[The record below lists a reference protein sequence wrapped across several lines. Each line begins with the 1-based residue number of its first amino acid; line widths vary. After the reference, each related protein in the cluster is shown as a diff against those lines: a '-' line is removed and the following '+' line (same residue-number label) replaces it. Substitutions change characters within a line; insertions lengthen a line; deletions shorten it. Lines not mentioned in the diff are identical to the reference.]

1 MRFKLRN
8 GINKKGTV
16 VIFVL
21 FVIAFASSIIINLSE
36 RSVNSYEEVNDVY
49 LMNQA
54 YIYGKTA
61 VKIVKNLIEDDDFK
75 EDSRDDDWFNIPM
88 YPLQKGYISIK
99 IIPLNS
105 KININDINSSND
117 NLSKRTSSAWDG
129 LMQEYEFNDTETTS
143 DFLKDWIDNDTKISP
158 TGIELERYDYLGNT
172 YQTKNE
178 KLSTLTELT
187 LINKELYPAMKNHF
201 TVIAEDK
208 QININFVNENTLK
221 YYLPELEFY
230 AEDIIDYRK
239 FNDYTDVS
247 QIRKAAPIPDDL
259 YVKMVPFLTVK
270 SSNFYIKINVQ
281 LSEKDFYYHALLKRN
296 QNNAKVT
303 KFFKGTNKDYF

>member
-1 MRFKLRN
+1 MRFKLKNR
-8 GINKKGTV
+8 INSKGTV

-21 FVIAFASSIIINLSE
+21 FVIAFASSIIINFSE

-88 YPLQKGYISIK
+88 YPLEKGYISIK
-99 IIPLNS
+99 ITPLNS
-105 KININDINSSND
+105 KININDIDSNND
-117 NLSKRTSSAWDG
+117 NISKRTASAWDS
-129 LMQEYEFNDTETTS
+129 LMEEYEFNDTETTS

-178 KLSTLTELT
+178 KFSALTELM
-187 LINKELYPAMKNHF
+187 LINKELYPVMKNHF
-201 TVIAEDK
+201 TVVAKDK
-208 QININFVNENTLK
+208 QLNINFVNENTLK
-221 YYLPELEFY
+221 YYLPELGFY
-230 AEDIIDYRK
+230 AEDIIDYRE

-247 QIRKAAPIPDDL
+247 QVRKAAPIPDEL

-270 SSNFYIKINVQ
+270 SSNFYIKINVH
-281 LSEKDFYYHALLKRN
+281 LSQKDFYYHALLKRN

-303 KFFKGTNKDYF
+303 KFFKGTSKDYF

>member
-8 GINKKGTV
+8 GINRKGTV

-99 IIPLNS
+99 ITPLNS

-117 NLSKRTSSAWDG
+117 SLSKRMASAWDG

-143 DFLKDWIDNDTKISP
+143 DFLKDRIDNDTKISP

-221 YYLPELEFY
+221 YYLPELGFY
-230 AEDIIDYRK
+230 AEDIIDYRE

-247 QIRKAAPIPDDL
+247 QIRNAAPIPDEL
-259 YVKMVPFLTVK
+259 YVTMVPFLTVK
-270 SSNFYIKINVQ
+270 SSNFYIKINVH
-281 LSEKDFYYHALLKRN
+281 LSQKDFYYHALLKRN

>member
-1 MRFKLRN
+1 VRFKLRN
-8 GINKKGTV
+8 GINSRGTV

-21 FVIAFASSIIINLSE
+21 FVIAFASSVIINLSE

-61 VKIVKNLIEDDDFK
+61 IKIVKNLIEDDDFK

-99 IIPLNS
+99 ITPLNS

-117 NLSKRTSSAWDG
+117 NISKRTATSWDR
-129 LMQEYEFNDTETTS
+129 LMEEYEFDDTDTTS
-143 DFLKDWIDNDTKISP
+143 DLLKDWIDNDTKISP

-178 KLSTLTELT
+178 KFSTLTELM
-187 LINKELYPAMKNHF
+187 LINKELYPKMKNHF
-201 TVIAEDK
+201 TVVAENK
-208 QININFVNENTLK
+208 QLNINFVSENTLK

-230 AEDIIDYRK
+230 AEEIIDYRE
-239 FNDYTDVS
+239 FNDYTDIS
-247 QIRKAAPIPDDL
+247 QIRKAAPIPDEL

-270 SSNFYIKINVQ
+270 SSNFYIKINVH

-303 KFFKGTNKDYF
+303 AFFKGTNKDYF